1 MTFKSVDL
9 ETLEREI
16 CLLTVFIPQTN
27 PVTGDLSPPKYLH
40 NPSCHGLPTEV
51 TFRKQ
56 SCVLPLKLLNQIFRF
71 HPIKLPSCYFE
82 VCFKMLLNYFQ
93 VIT

>member
-9 ETLEREI
+9 QTLEHKI
-16 CLLTVFIPQTN
+16 CLLAVLFTQTN
-27 PVTGDLSPPKYLH
+27 PVTGDLSPRKYLQ

-56 SCVLPLKLLNQIFRF
+56 PCVLPLKLLNSDI
-71 HPIKLPSCYFE
+71 
-82 VCFKMLLNYFQ
+82 
-93 VIT
+93 